1 MQKIL
6 LLSFLALFTSVL
18 FGQDARYDKIRR
30 DYPGKYYKEI
40 REAKLAELDKLYR
53 VTVGTS
59 KLNASYNKDGIELK
73 DKDLRLVGL
82 LYRGD
87 KLDVS
92 ELIIIVRKDGV
103 IVDSTN
109 ISCGPNNKW
118 KDFYVHLTDVVA
130 SEKYRVDV
138 YSATD
143 KKLLDSREFYIRKSG
158 Q

>member
-1 MQKIL
+1 MKKIFL
-6 LLSFLALFTSVL
+6 FQLLALVINVSFA
-18 FGQDARYDKIRR
+18 QDARYDKIRR
-30 DYPGKYYKEI
+30 EYPGKYHKEI

-53 VTVGTS
+53 ITVGTS

-92 ELIIIVRKDGV
+92 ELIIIIRKDGA
-103 IVDSTN
+103 IVDSSN
-109 ISCGPNNKW
+109 HSCGPNNKW
-118 KDFYVHLTDVVA
+118 KDFYIHLTDVVP

-143 KKLLDSREFYIRKSG
+143 KKLLDSREFYIRKSK
-158 Q
+158 

>member
-6 LLSFLALFTSVL
+6 LLSFLVL
-18 FGQDARYDKIRR
+18 LVTVSFAQDARYDKIRR
-30 DYPGKYYKEI
+30 DYPGKYHKEI

-59 KLNASYNKDGIELK
+59 KLNASYNLDGIELK

-92 ELIIIVRKDGV
+92 ELIIIIRKDGV
-103 IVDSTN
+103 IVDSSN
-109 ISCGPNNKW
+109 YSCGPNNKW
-118 KDFYVHLTDVVA
+118 KDFYIHLTDVVP
-130 SEKYRVDV
+130 SENYRVEV
-138 YSATD
+138 YSASD
-143 KKLLDSREFYIRKSG
+143 KKFLDSREFYIRKSK
-158 Q
+158 

>member
-1 MQKIL
+1 MKKIFLFL
-6 LLSFLALFTSVL
+6 LLALVTNASFA
-18 FGQDARYDKIRR
+18 QDARYDNIRKQ
-30 DYPGKYYKEI
+30 YPGKYYKEI

-87 KLDVS
+87 ELDIS
-92 ELIIIVRKDGV
+92 ELIIIIIKEGA
-103 IVDSTN
+103 IIDSSN

-118 KDFYVHLTDVVA
+118 KDFYIQLTDVVP
-130 SEKYRVDV
+130 SEKYRIDV
-138 YSATD
+138 YSAAD
-143 KKLLDSREFYIRKSG
+143 KKLLDGREFYIRRSK
-158 Q
+158 